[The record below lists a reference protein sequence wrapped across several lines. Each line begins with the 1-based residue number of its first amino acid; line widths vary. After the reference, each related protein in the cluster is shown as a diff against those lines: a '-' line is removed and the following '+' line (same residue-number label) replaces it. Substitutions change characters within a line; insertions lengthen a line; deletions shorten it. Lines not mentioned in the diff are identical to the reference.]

1 MTTKKRIDF
10 LDAIMTLFIIKV
22 IVNHTL
28 CFGEIWKTTPILS
41 PLVAFF
47 YFSVPWFMFKS
58 GIFVSRKRDL
68 KTWIVTDFKRLM
80 VPYISFTIIGALC
93 YYAVEVGINGNN
105 LADIF
110 LTPARR
116 VKQVGSEIASLQL
129 WFLLSLFLT
138 RLAYRL
144 LPDKVLPVATVA
156 SIVIGA
162 ALAHWHI
169 LLPFA
174 LSTVF
179 PAFFFLMLGKYSRKY
194 IVDEEPKYVKWGG
207 QVAILLLWIVLY
219 VWFKPGCDMR
229 INDPG
234 EHNYFIW
241 AIDSW
246 LGCLSMIIIFR
257 PFLDKIKFLTYI
269 GRYSMMYYVLHY
281 TILYVSKAIVLWF
294 CPDIGP
300 YKLTAVLA
308 VILIVT
314 LALATWKR
322 KWIPS
327 VLLGE
332 QA

>member
-10 LDAIMTLFIIKV
+10 LDAITALMLLNMMIVHTFSWGGQKSADTFYAPISSVLF
-22 IVNHTL
+22 
-28 CFGEIWKTTPILS
+28 
-41 PLVAFF
+41 FF
-47 YFSVPWFMFKS
+47 MPWFYFKS

-116 VKQVGSEIASLQL
+116 VKQVGSEIVSQHL

-162 ALAHWHI
+162 ALAHWNI

-207 QVAILLLWIVLY
+207 ASGNIATV
-219 VWFKPGCDMR
+219 D
-229 INDPG
+229 
-234 EHNYFIW
+234 
-241 AIDSW
+241 
-246 LGCLSMIIIFR
+246 R
-257 PFLDKIKFLTYI
+257 PL
-269 GRYSMMYYVLHY
+269 RV
-281 TILYVSKAIVLWF
+281 V
-294 CPDIGP
+294 
-300 YKLTAVLA
+300 
-308 VILIVT
+308 
-314 LALATWKR
+314 
-322 KWIPS
+322 
-327 VLLGE
+327 
-332 QA
+332 QAGL